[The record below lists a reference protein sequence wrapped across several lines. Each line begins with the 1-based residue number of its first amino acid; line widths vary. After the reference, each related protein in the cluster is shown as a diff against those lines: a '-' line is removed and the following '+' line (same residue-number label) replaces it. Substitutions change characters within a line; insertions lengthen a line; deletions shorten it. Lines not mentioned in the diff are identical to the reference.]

1 VKGWNQNKNKIEG
14 LKFIIA
20 KGLEKKG
27 QIKCI
32 VVVKTHGTSE
42 SRWIVKETMKIYL
55 VLVYSVII

>member
-20 KGLEKKG
+20 KGLEKKR

-32 VVVKTHGTSE
+32 VVVKTHGT

>member
-32 VVVKTHGTSE
+32 VVVNE